1 MRIILLLFL
10 AVFSF
15 SYTIEADYE
24 AKYGWFGTIATAQGR
39 LEKNQTHYKITANVK
54 TKGVAAT
61 FSGNLRQ
68 TYISE
73 GIIKNGRFVPLK
85 YIMDIKR
92 KGNDY
97 LRIYIFDHKNKT
109 VIKKRYKN
117 GKLTKEYKYYYAP
130 DDILTLYWN
139 LPLYLSKEKKELYT
153 FYAVG
158 GRKKD
163 GRVDVTFP
171 SQEEIKKLRKK
182 LFNKNGIYLKANLY
196 NKVFAGDKGVLY
208 LVINPQNWVT
218 LAGMVK
224 NVMKIGD
231 LRGKVIDIRQKD

>member
-54 TKGVAAT
+54 TKGIAAT

-73 GIIKNGRFVPLK
+73 GIIKNKKFVPLK
-85 YIMDIKR
+85 YTVNIKR

-139 LPLYLSKEKKELYT
+139 LPLYLKEKKEFYT

-171 SQEEIKKLRKK
+171 SQEEIKTLRKK

-208 LVINPQNWVT
+208 LVINSQNWVT
-218 LAGMVK
+218 LSGMVK

-231 LRGKVIDIRQKD
+231 LKGKVVDIRQKD